1 VRNWRRK
8 REGWPKRRVANVDKV
23 RRVGAEDVALGR
35 GAWVGDGGRLRRSS
49 SSVEVDRVEGGRTFG
64 DGLVGFVLGRVG

>member
-23 RRVGAEDVALGR
+23 RRVGAEDVSEGR

-49 SSVEVDRVEGGRTFG
+49 SSVEVDRVEGGRIFG
-64 DGLVGFVLGRVG
+64 EGLVGFVLGMVG